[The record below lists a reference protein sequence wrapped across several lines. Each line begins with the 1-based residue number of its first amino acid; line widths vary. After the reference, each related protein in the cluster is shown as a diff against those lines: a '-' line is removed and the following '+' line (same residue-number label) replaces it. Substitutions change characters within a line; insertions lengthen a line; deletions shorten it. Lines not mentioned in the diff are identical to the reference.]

1 MASRFRKSWVVNLA
15 MIAALM
21 GIAFLGK
28 HYSPLLLPKADLI
41 GVVEPGCDLYKRAC
55 PVTVPGGGHLEFS
68 ITPRPIPVLQPLRL
82 GVAVS
87 GLRPEKVEVDFAGA
101 RMNMGYYRSKLAIT
115 TTGRYAGETLLPVC
129 VSAAWPG
136 WPR

>member
-21 GIAFLGK
+21 EIAFLGK

-41 GVVEPGCDLYKRAC
+41 GVVEPGCDLQKRAC
-55 PVTVPGGGHLEFS
+55 PATVPGDRHLEFS
-68 ITPRPIPVLQPLRL
+68 ITP
-82 GVAVS
+82 
-87 GLRPEKVEVDFAGA
+87 RPEKVEVDFAGA

-115 TTGRYAGETLLPVC
+115 TAGRYAGETSLPVC